1 MTLLKICLI
10 ASLTTVLYSLLAC
23 SNSDEQNKEVVF
35 EKTTDK
41 IAREAIEGIR
51 DSINKA
57 KAVSKIA
64 EDHTRGLKEATKE
77 Q

>member
-1 MTLLKICLI
+1 MTLLRICLI
-10 ASLTTVLYSLLAC
+10 ASLTTILYSLLAC
-23 SNSDEQNKEVVF
+23 SNSDEQNKEDVF

-51 DSINKA
+51 DPINKA

-64 EDHTRGLKEATKE
+64 EDHTRGIKETTKE

>member
-1 MTLLKICLI
+1 MLLRICLI
-10 ASLTTVLYSLLAC
+10 ASLTTILYSLLAC
-23 SNSDEQNKEVVF
+23 SNADEQNNEVVF

-51 DSINKA
+51 DPINKA
-57 KAVSKIA
+57 NAVSKIA
-64 EDHTRGLKEATKE
+64 EDHNRGIKEATKE